1 MTTSTT
7 SVGSGST
14 PPLIVNGLISGIN
27 TPQVIQ
33 ALLQSYQIP
42 ITNLQNEQSSLGS
55 QSADYQTINSD
66 FQALVTAAQA
76 IGTPS
81 SWNLMAA
88 TSSDASVASATASP
102 GAQQGTA
109 SFTVDQLAQG
119 NVLASAGG
127 VSSTGS
133 VVTSA
138 SSLLLATGGAAVG
151 FSGLSASSTLALGSH
166 AIAVT
171 QSSAAA
177 SVTGGTP
184 LAASSTVTA
193 GTNDTLALSVGGT
206 AYTLTLAPGAGETP
220 SALVASVNA
229 AAKAA
234 GAGVTA
240 SLSSTGALQLS
251 TTEQGSAATLSV
263 TGGTALATLGLTTG
277 QSGTGVD
284 AVVTVDGTS
293 TTLSAINP
301 GAQVSLAA
309 PAGTITATLA
319 SAPGLA
325 GSLVTAGSVTA
336 DNVAT
341 SGGTLSSVVSAI
353 NNAGLKMTASAVQDA
368 AGQYLLQVSANGTGL
383 AGSASVDT
391 TAFSGGPLGQLN
403 TITAAQDALVSVGST
418 GGYQLS
424 SSSDVFGS
432 IIAGTSVTVAATG
445 AATVTVT
452 QDATGEAAKVSGLV
466 NAANQ
471 VLADIKQYAGYN
483 SATKTGGPLMG
494 SSVLENLQ
502 QQVLSLVASSGGSS
516 GYGNALTAGISL
528 TSTGSLTFDQA
539 KFESAFTANP
549 SAVSALFAQGGTF
562 TPASSPYAGG
572 VSFVYAGNATAPG
585 SYAVS
590 VSHSATQATDTGA
603 ALGATTV
610 SAAETLSVTQSGA
623 TASYTTTAG
632 ESLSQIASGLDQQ
645 FASKGLSLNASVL
658 SSGTQLQ
665 LTSTAYGSAASFQVT
680 STNTASGTTGL
691 GGPTAG
697 TAASFAGTDVAGT
710 INGVAATGTGQ
721 VLAAPTTDPTLAGLS
736 LLVTTPG
743 ITSATPIGSFAYQP
757 GLAQQL
763 QTLADGA
770 SNPITGSITA
780 TIKGLTAQSSGLDS
794 QIANYIQVEASQQ
807 RLLQNEF
814 ATMEATLGTLK
825 NQSAQISS
833 AIAQLP

>member
-7 SVGSGST
+7 STGSST
-14 PPLIVNGLISGIN
+14 GAPIVVNGLISGIN

-33 ALLQSYQIP
+33 ALLTSYQVP
-42 ITNLQNEQSSLGS
+42 ITNLQNEQSSLGT

-76 IGTPS
+76 IGTPG

-88 TSSDASVASATASP
+88 TTADSAVASATAAP

-127 VSSTGS
+127 VGSTGS

-151 FSGLSASSTLALGSH
+151 FANLSASSGVSLGSH
-166 AIAVT
+166 TITVT

-177 SVTGGTP
+177 AVTGSTP
-184 LAASSTVTA
+184 LAASTTITS
-193 GTNDTLALSVGGT
+193 GSNDTLALSVGGT
-206 AYTLTLAPGAGETP
+206 AYTLTLAPGTAETP
-220 SALVASVNA
+220 SSLVAAVNTA
-229 AAKAA
+229 AQAA

-240 SLSSTGALQLS
+240 SLSSTGALQLA
-251 TTEQGSAATLSV
+251 TTEQGSSATLAV
-263 TGGTALATLGLTTG
+263 TGGTALGALGLSSG
-277 QSGTGVD
+277 QSGTGTD
-284 AVVTVDGTS
+284 AVVNVDGTS
-293 TTLSAINP
+293 TTLSAIDP

-309 PAGTITATLA
+309 PTGTITATLA
-319 SAPGLA
+319 TAPGLS
-325 GSLVTAGSVTA
+325 GSLLTAGSVTA
-336 DNVAT
+336 DNVST
-341 SGGTLSSVVSAI
+341 SGGTLGSVVSAI
-353 NNAGLKMTASAVQDA
+353 NDAGLKMTASAVQDA
-368 AGQYLLQVSANGTGL
+368 AGQYLLQVAADGTGL

-391 TAFSGGPLGQLN
+391 SAFAGGPLGQLN
-403 TITAAQDALVSVGST
+403 TITSAQDALVSVGGT

-424 SSSDVFGS
+424 SSNDVFSS
-432 IIAGTSVTVAATG
+432 IIAGTSVTVASTG
-445 AATVTVT
+445 STTVTVSP
-452 QDATGEAAKVSGLV
+452 DASGEAGKVSSLV
-466 NAANQ
+466 SAANQ
-471 VLADIKQYAGYN
+471 VLSDIHTYAGYN
-483 SATKTGGPLMG
+483 EATKTGGPLMG

-502 QQVLSLVASSGGSS
+502 QQVLSLFASTGGSS
-516 GYGNALTAGISL
+516 GYGNALVAGVSL
-528 TSTGSLTFDQA
+528 TSSGSLSFDQST
-539 KFESAFTANP
+539 FESAFAANP
-549 SAVSALFAQGGTF
+549 TKVAALFAQGGSF
-562 TPASSPYAGG
+562 TPASSSYDGG
-572 VSFVYAGNATAPG
+572 VSFVYAGNGTAPG

-603 ALGATTV
+603 ALGTTTV
-610 SAAETLSVTQSGA
+610 SAGETLTVTQSGA

-632 ESLSQIASGLDQQ
+632 ESLAQIASGLDQQ
-645 FASKGLSLNASVL
+645 FASQGLSLDASVL
-658 SSGTQLQ
+658 PSGTQLQ
-665 LTSTAYGSAASFQVT
+665 LTSTAYGSAASFSVT
-680 STNTASGTTGL
+680 STNTGSGTTGL
-691 GGPTAG
+691 GGSTAG
-697 TAASFAGTDVAGT
+697 TPATFAGTDVVGT

-743 ITSATPIGSFAYQP
+743 ITSATTVGTFSYQP

-780 TIKGLTAQSSGLDS
+780 TIKGLTSQSAGLNGE
-794 QIANYIQVEASQQ
+794 IANYVQVEASQQ

-825 NQSAQISS
+825 NQSAELSS